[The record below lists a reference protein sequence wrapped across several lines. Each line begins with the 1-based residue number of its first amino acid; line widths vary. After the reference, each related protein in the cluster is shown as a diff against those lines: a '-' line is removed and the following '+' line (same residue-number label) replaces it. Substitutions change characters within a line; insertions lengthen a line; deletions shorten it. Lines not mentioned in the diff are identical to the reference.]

1 MYSKKIERVW
11 IGEIIMNNK
20 NNTSF
25 KWDRIFGVAS
35 LAAILIFAVMLYID
49 CGASIRSI
57 MNIGKTTSDEVTD
70 DGLLQNN
77 EDNNKESNN
86 RTINWSSKAI
96 VCIDAPHGGSDTGQ
110 YDGTNYEKTQML
122 SLADSVKNELES
134 AGVTVVMTR
143 TTDTSVDYTK
153 RIEIC
158 NNAKAAALVSFHR
171 DITDKSGSS
180 RGISAWIHTSSPSN
194 SKSLASDIMEELNGV
209 DVSLSGVNTGTP
221 DNKRKDYYL
230 NQHSKVASCIIEL
243 GNMYSSKDNKLVTT
257 DIDNTAKL
265 IADGIMKYLEQAGYT
280 NGSN

>member
-1 MYSKKIERVW
+1 
-11 IGEIIMNNK
+11 MNNK

-25 KWDRIFGVAS
+25 KWERIFGVAS

-77 EDNNKESNN
+77 EDNSEESNN
-86 RTINWSSKAI
+86 KTINWSSKAI

-180 RGISAWIHTSSPSN
+180 KGISAWIHTSSPSN

-221 DNKRKDYYL
+221 DNKSKDYYL

>member
-1 MYSKKIERVW
+1 
-11 IGEIIMNNK
+11 MNNK

-77 EDNNKESNN
+77 EDNSEESNN
-86 RTINWSSKAI
+86 KTINWSSKAI

-143 TTDTSVDYTK
+143 TTDTSED
-153 RIEIC
+153 
-158 NNAKAAALVSFHR
+158 
-171 DITDKSGSS
+171 
-180 RGISAWIHTSSPSN
+180 
-194 SKSLASDIMEELNGV
+194 
-209 DVSLSGVNTGTP
+209 
-221 DNKRKDYYL
+221 
-230 NQHSKVASCIIEL
+230 
-243 GNMYSSKDNKLVTT
+243 
-257 DIDNTAKL
+257 
-265 IADGIMKYLEQAGYT
+265 
-280 NGSN
+280 